1 VTTPLEL
8 ATPITHA
15 DASARRH
22 LERLMASWGLLAD
35 LSFSDLLLY
44 VPLEQVT
51 PFGEPHA
58 APTGAPTGDLPAGRG
73 ERPGGAPSGDGAD
86 PGSTDNGS
94 GHDRTRRLVVLGQ
107 IRPTT
112 SPTLLELDLVGQVV
126 AASAEPLVVS
136 AFNEGVITRGME
148 RDQVLDDQTEVQC
161 IPVRYHGQVLAVL
174 RRTFLP
180 SVGRR
185 LGQLERTYIS
195 LFDRIAVMVA
205 EGTYPFVNDDAA
217 IGEAPRVGDGVMIV
231 DASSR
236 LTFASPNAVS
246 ALHRM
251 GIRNTSY
258 GVTIEGLGIDTEV
271 VGRAFAARQSAI
283 DELERHGEVVVLF
296 RCIPLLDSG
305 DIIGALLLVRDVTD
319 LRRRDRLLLSKDAA
333 IREVHHRVK
342 NNLQTIT
349 SLLRIQ
355 ARRLGPGGGQDA
367 LHEAERRIRSI
378 AIVHELLARES
389 GDQVPF
395 DEIVHSLVRMAKE
408 SNVTGRP
415 LALRVAGDA
424 GRVSTDIATPLAVV
438 LAELLQNAVE
448 HAFVTP
454 PLPTRSGY
462 GAEWVHGGGDEP
474 KAPDGQ
480 KVELLFRHSP
490 TMLRVEVRDNGVG
503 MPAGFELEGEAGG
516 SDSLGL
522 AIVRD
527 LVRTQLDGTIT
538 FSSEN
543 GTVVRLEVPLR
554 TRPAVR

>member
-8 ATPITHA
+8 ATPLTHA

-22 LERLMASWGLLAD
+22 LERLMAAWGLLAD

-51 PFGEPHA
+51 PFGEPTVA
-58 APTGAPTGDLPAGRG
+58 STVDLPVTAGVDTG
-73 ERPGGAPSGDGAD
+73 TDASSTDASSTD
-86 PGSTDNGS
+86 ASSTDNGS
-94 GHDRTRRLVVLGQ
+94 GHGHPAQRLVVLGQ

-148 RDQVLDDQTEVQC
+148 RDQVLDDQAEVQC
-161 IPVRYHGQVLAVL
+161 IPVRHHGQVLAVL

-185 LGQLERTYIS
+185 RGQLERTYIS
-195 LFDRIAVMVA
+195 LFDRIALMVA
-205 EGTYPFVNDDAA
+205 AGIYPFVNDDAA

-251 GIRNTSY
+251 GVRNTTY
-258 GVTIEGLGIDTEV
+258 GMTIEGLGIETEV
-271 VGRAFAARQSAI
+271 VGRAFSARQSAI

-305 DIIGALLLVRDVTD
+305 DITGALLLVRDVTD

-395 DEIVHSLVRMAKE
+395 DEIVHSMVRMAKE

-454 PLPTRSGY
+454 PLPTRSGL
-462 GAEWVHGGGDEP
+462 GGEWVDGGDEP
-474 KAPDGQ
+474 RAPEGQ
-480 KVELLFRHSP
+480 RVELLFRHSP
-490 TMLRVEVRDNGVG
+490 TVLRVEVRDNGVG
-503 MPAGFELEGEAGG
+503 MPAGFEPEGEVAR

-538 FSSEN
+538 FNTEN

>member
-8 ATPITHA
+8 ARPLTLA

-44 VPLEQVT
+44 VPLDQVT
-51 PFGEPHA
+51 GSV
-58 APTGAPTGDLPAGRG
+58 GAED
-73 ERPGGAPSGDGAD
+73 GGGNGAD
-86 PGSTDNGS
+86 PPGPPGL
-94 GHDRTRRLVVLGQ
+94 RLVVLGQ

-126 AASAEPLVVS
+126 AASAEPLVIS
-136 AFNEGVITRGME
+136 AFTEGVITRGME
-148 RDQVLDDQTEVQC
+148 RDQVLDDQAEVQC
-161 IPVRYHGQVLAVL
+161 IPVRHHGEVLAVL

-185 LGQLERTYIS
+185 RGQLERTYLH
-195 LFDRIAVMVA
+195 LFDRIAAMVTD
-205 EGTYPFVNDDAA
+205 GIFPFVDDAA
-217 IGEAPRVGDGVMIV
+217 FEEAPRVGDGVLIA
-231 DASSR
+231 DESSR
-236 LTFASPNAVS
+236 VTFASPNAVS

-251 GIRNTSY
+251 GIRNTAT
-258 GVTIEGLGIDTEV
+258 GVTLESLGIDTGV
-271 VGRAFAARQSAI
+271 VEQAFGARRSAI
-283 DELERHGEVVVLF
+283 DELDWRGEVVVLF
-296 RCIPLLDSG
+296 RCIPLLASG
-305 DIIGALLLVRDVTD
+305 AITGALLLVRDVTD

-367 LHEAERRIRSI
+367 LAEAERRVRSI
-378 AIVHELLARES
+378 AIVHELLSRES

-395 DEIVHSLVRMAKE
+395 DEIVHSLLRMAKE

-448 HAFVTP
+448 HAFVDAP
-454 PLPTRSGY
+454 PSRDPGPSWLLT
-462 GAEWVHGGGDEP
+462 VDEP
-474 KAPDGQ
+474 KSEEGPRVDLVFAHDP
-480 KVELLFRHSP
+480 RA
-490 TMLRVEVRDNGVG
+490 LRVEVRDNGIG
-503 MPAGFELEGEAGG
+503 LPEGFDPDVT
-516 SDSLGL
+516 DSLGL

-527 LVRTQLDGTIT
+527 LVRTQLDGILT
-538 FSSEN
+538 FNREG

-554 TRPAVR
+554 TRPGKR